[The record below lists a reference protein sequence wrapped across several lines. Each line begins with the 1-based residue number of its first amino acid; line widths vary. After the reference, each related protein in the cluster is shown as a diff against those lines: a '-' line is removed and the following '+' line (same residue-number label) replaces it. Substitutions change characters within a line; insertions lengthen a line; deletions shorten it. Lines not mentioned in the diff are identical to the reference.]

1 MEEVVKT
8 TFEANGCILR
18 AYKGGSEFD
27 GEGFHNMRR
36 KMSSLVAVGMILL
49 TVSAAPVW
57 GQVGATAQISGVV
70 SDPTGA
76 LVPNATITATH
87 VATGLVRRAVTGADG
102 IYVLPNLPVGSYR
115 LEVEAAGFEAY
126 VQTGILLEVSNK
138 VTVDVTL
145 HVGQVKQAV
154 EVSANANMVQ
164 TQSTSVSN
172 IIDNARVLD
181 LPLNGRQATDLIMLM
196 GASSNMT
203 DQNLTDIK
211 TSKNYFSSDSI
222 SVAGGQSSATSYRL
236 DGGTHMDN
244 FSNINLPFP
253 FPDAIQEFSVQT
265 SSLSAQWG
273 LHPGAQVEVV
283 TKSGTNQ
290 IHGDAFEFVRNGD
303 FNARDFFAA
312 TQDTLKRNQ
321 FGGTIGAPIKRDKL
335 FGFFGYQGTR
345 IRTAPPS
352 SITYVPTQAVLN
364 GDWSAIE
371 SASCQSSGMARTIID
386 PATGQPFANYFVDP
400 SRYNQQALGLLKY
413 VPTTSDPCGRI
424 TYAIP
429 EPQRED
435 QYIGRVDWNQS
446 AKNSVFGRY
455 FFADYKS
462 PAAFDNNFLL
472 TTQRGVLDRTQSVTI
487 GDTYSITPSIL
498 NTLHLAWT
506 RLAITRGPAADMK
519 NLADFGVNIYQA
531 VPNAIDLGINGYF
544 GIGCGTCAPAHFK
557 NNVSEVA
564 DDLDII
570 KGRQHMSLGGDW
582 IHYQYPYANNAY
594 ANGGF
599 QFNGQFT
606 NDGLLDFLLGHASF
620 FDQGNVTQ
628 FNGRQNYL
636 GFYFNDNI
644 QYSKRLN
651 VNLGLRWEPNFSV
664 TETHDAVDHFY
675 QSEFA
680 SGTKTSQYDNAPP
693 GLFYPGD
700 PGIPRSYTY
709 TKLAAFE
716 PRVGIVWD
724 PTGSGRQVVRAG
736 FGIFYDTIPTAYF
749 EDQTQGAPWGSV
761 VDLNSPPGGLSDPW
775 QGYPGGNPFPL
786 PFPPGKDAVFPPGS
800 SYYDYPLDS
809 RPMYVSQWNL
819 GYQIQLTKDWLL
831 AADYVGNKS
840 THIWTG
846 EDINPGVFIP
856 GTCDGAPCSTE
867 DNIDQR
873 RVLYLIN
880 PVTGPAF
887 SDIYHLDAG
896 SNGQYQ
902 GLLLKAQ
909 HRFSDRYTILGN
921 YTWSHCISEGDF
933 QGDLGGPQTQDPF
946 NRRAE
951 RGNCGFD
958 LRQIFNLTFIAQSP
972 HFQNTWTNR
981 LLSNWQLS
989 PIVAYH
995 TGTWFYA
1002 LDGVDNSLSG
1012 VGLDRP
1018 DVSGNPYVKS
1028 TTGALQWLNPSAF
1041 SLSPVGTFGNSG
1053 KFSLLAPGYFDID
1066 AAVMRYI
1073 NITERHRVELRFEFF
1088 NLLNHTN
1095 FEAPDNYFTDA
1106 TFGQIQSDVSPRILQ
1121 FALKYTF

>member
-1 MEEVVKT
+1 MKRMT
-8 TFEANGCILR
+8 
-18 AYKGGSEFD
+18 GS
-27 GEGFHNMRR
+27 
-36 KMSSLVAVGMILL
+36 LLAVGMILL
-49 TVSAAPVW
+49 AAGAAPLW
-57 GQVGATAQISGVV
+57 GQAGASAQISGLI

-76 LVPNATITATH
+76 VVPNAKVVATH
-87 VATGLVRRAVTGADG
+87 VATGLVRTTLSGPDG
-102 IYVLPNLPVGSYR
+102 LYVFPNLPVGSYK
-115 LEVEAAGFEAY
+115 LEVQTAGFETY
-126 VQTGILLEVSNK
+126 IQTGVVLQVSDK
-138 VTVDVTL
+138 VTNNITL
-145 HVGQVKQAV
+145 RVGQVTQRV
-154 EVSANANMVQ
+154 EVAANASMVQ
-164 TQSTSVSN
+164 TQTTSVASTM
-172 IIDNARVLD
+172 DNARVLD

-196 GASSNMT
+196 GGATNT
-203 DQNLTDIK
+203 LDQNLTDIK

-290 IHGDAFEFVRNGD
+290 IHGGAFEFVRNGD

-352 SITYVPTQAVLN
+352 SITFVPTQAVLS
-364 GDWSAIE
+364 GDWTEIE
-371 SASCQSSGMARTIID
+371 SANCQSSGVARTIID
-386 PATGQPFANYFVDP
+386 PSTGQPFPNNFVDP
-400 SRYNQQALGLLKY
+400 SRYNSQALNLLKY
-413 VPTTSDPCGRI
+413 VPVSSDPCGRI

-446 AKNSVFGRY
+446 AKHNLFGRY

-462 PAAFDNNFLL
+462 PAAFDSNFLL
-472 TTQRGVLDRTQSVTI
+472 TTQRGVLDRTQSVTL
-487 GDTYSITPSIL
+487 GDTYSITSSIL
-498 NTLHLAWT
+498 NTAHLAWT

-531 VPNAIDLGINGYF
+531 VPNAIDLTINGYF
-544 GIGCGTCAPAHFK
+544 NIGCGTCAPAHFK
-557 NNVSEVA
+557 NNVAEVA

-570 KGRQHMSLGGDW
+570 RGRHHMSLGADW

-594 ANGGF
+594 ANGGV

-606 NDGLLDFLLGHASF
+606 NDGLLDYLLGMTSF
-620 FDQGNVTQ
+620 FDQGNTTQ
-628 FNGRQNYL
+628 YNGRQNYI
-636 GFYFNDNI
+636 GVYFNDNI
-644 QYSKRLN
+644 RYNRRLT

-664 TETHDAVDHFY
+664 TEVNNAVNHFS
-675 QSEFA
+675 QAAFTA
-680 SGTKTSQYDNAPP
+680 GTYTTKYINAPP
-693 GLFYPGD
+693 GLSYPGD
-700 PGIPRSYTY
+700 PGVPRSYTY
-709 TKLAAFE
+709 SKLSAFG

-724 PTGSGRQVVRAG
+724 PTGSGRQVIRAG
-736 FGIFYDTIPTAYF
+736 YGLFYDTVPTAYF

-761 VDLNSPPGGLSDPW
+761 VNLNSPPGGLTNPW

-786 PFPPGKDAVFPPGS
+786 PYPPARNAVFPPGS
-800 SYYDYPLDS
+800 TYYDYPLDS
-809 RPMYVSQWNL
+809 RPMYVNQWNFS
-819 GYQIQLTKDWLL
+819 YQLQLTSNWLL
-831 AADYVGNKS
+831 AADYVGNTS
-840 THIWTG
+840 THIWTS
-846 EDINPGVFIP
+846 EDINSALFVPGIC
-856 GTCDGAPCSTE
+856 GGAPCSTT

-873 RVLYLIN
+873 RVLYMIN
-880 PVTGPAF
+880 PATGAAF
-887 SDIYHLDAG
+887 SDIYQLDAG

-909 HRFSDRYTILGN
+909 HRFSDNYTILGN

-933 QGDLGGPQTQDPF
+933 QGDMGGPYTQDPF
-946 NRRAE
+946 NRNAE

-958 LRQIFNLTFIAQSP
+958 IRHIFNLTFIVQTPRFSSP
-972 HFQNTWTNR
+972 WKNR
-981 LLSNWQLS
+981 LLGNWQLS

-1002 LDGVDNSLSG
+1002 LAGVDNSLSG

-1018 DVSGNPYVKS
+1018 DVFGNPYIKS
-1028 TTGALQWLNPSAF
+1028 TNGALQWLNPNAFALSA
-1041 SLSPVGTFGNSG
+1041 PGTFGNSG
-1053 KFSLLAPGYFDID
+1053 RCSLLAPGYFDID
-1066 AAVMRYI
+1066 AALSRYF
-1073 NITERHRVELRFEFF
+1073 NITERQRVELRFEFF
-1088 NLLNHTN
+1088 NLLNHPN
-1095 FEAPDNYFTDA
+1095 FQAPDNYFSDA
-1106 TFGQIQSDVSPRILQ
+1106 TFGQILSDVSPRILQ

>member
-1 MEEVVKT
+1 M
-8 TFEANGCILR
+8 
-18 AYKGGSEFD
+18 
-27 GEGFHNMRR
+27 
-36 KMSSLVAVGMILL
+36 MSSFVATGAILL
-49 TVSAAPVW
+49 MGWAVPV
-57 GQVGATAQISGVV
+57 GAQVGATAQISGLV

-76 LVPNATITATH
+76 LVPNAKVAATH
-87 VATGLVRRAVTGADG
+87 VDTGLVRRAVTGADG
-102 IYVLPNLPVGSYR
+102 IYELPDLPVGSYK
-115 LEVEAAGFEAY
+115 LEVQAAGFETY

-138 VTVDVTL
+138 VTVNVTL
-145 HVGQVKQAV
+145 QVGQVRQAV

-172 IIDNARVLD
+172 IMDNARVLD

-196 GASSNMT
+196 GASTNTT

-290 IHGDAFEFVRNGD
+290 FHGDGFEFVRNGD

-321 FGGTIGAPIKRDKL
+321 FGGTIGGPIKKDKI

-352 SITYVPTQAVLN
+352 SITYVPTQALLN
-364 GDWSAIE
+364 GDWSEIE
-371 SASCQSSGMARTIID
+371 SASCQSNGQARTIVN
-386 PATGQPFANYFVDP
+386 PATGQPFANDFVSP
-400 SRYNQQALGLLKY
+400 ALYNQQALNLLKY

-429 EPQRED
+429 QPQRED
-435 QYIGRVDWNQS
+435 QYMGRADWNQS
-446 AKNSVFGRY
+446 AKNSLFGRY

-472 TTQRGVLDRTQSVTI
+472 TTQRGVLDRVQSATA
-487 GDTYSITPSIL
+487 GDNYSISPSML
-498 NTLHLAWT
+498 NSLHLNWT

-544 GIGCGTCAPAHFK
+544 GIGCGTCAPALFK
-557 NNVSEVA
+557 NNVAEVS
-564 DDLDII
+564 DDVDLMRG
-570 KGRQHMSLGGDW
+570 KHRMSMGGDW

-594 ANGGF
+594 ANGGMTF
-599 QFNGQFT
+599 SGQFS
-606 NDGLLDFLLGHASF
+606 NDGLLDFLLGESSF
-620 FDQGNVTQ
+620 FDQGNPTQ
-628 FNGRQNYL
+628 YNGRQNYL

-664 TETHDAVDHFY
+664 TETHNAVDHF
-675 QSEFA
+675 SESGFIA
-680 SGTKTSQYDNAPP
+680 GTKSTQYDNAPP
-693 GLFYPGD
+693 GLSYPGD
-700 PGIPRSYTY
+700 PGVPKTYTY

-724 PTGSGRQVVRAG
+724 PTGSGRQVVRVGYG
-736 FGIFYDTIPTAYF
+736 FFYDTIPTAYF

-761 VDLNSPPGGLSDPW
+761 VNLSSPAGGLTNPW

-786 PFPPGKDAVFPPGS
+786 PFPPGKDAVFPPQS
-800 SYYDYPLDS
+800 SFYDYPLDS
-809 RPMYVSQWNL
+809 QPMNVHQWNL
-819 GYQIQLTKDWLL
+819 GYQIQLTNNWLL

-846 EDINPGVFIP
+846 EDVNPAIFIP
-856 GTCDGAPCSTE
+856 GMCDGAPCSTN
-867 DNIDQR
+867 DNTNQR
-873 RVLYLIN
+873 RKLYLIN
-880 PVTGPAF
+880 PVSGSLI
-887 SDIYHLDAG
+887 SDIYSLDAG
-896 SNGQYQ
+896 SNGTYQ
-902 GLLLKAQ
+902 ALLLKAQ
-909 HRFSDRYTILGN
+909 HRFSNHYTILGN
-921 YTWSHCISEGDF
+921 YTWSHCISETDF
-933 QGDLGGPQTQDPF
+933 QGDLGGAYTQIPF
-946 NRRAE
+946 NRNAD
-951 RGNCGFD
+951 RGNCSFD

-972 HFQNTWTNR
+972 HFQNPWTNR
-981 LLSNWQLS
+981 LLSDWQLS

-1002 LDGVDNSLSG
+1002 LDGFDNSLSG

-1018 DVSGNPYVKS
+1018 DVLGNPYVKS
-1028 TTGALQWLNPSAF
+1028 TTGALQWLSPSAF
-1041 SLSPVGTFGNSG
+1041 SVSAPGTFGNSG
-1053 KFSLLAPGYFDID
+1053 RCSLLAPGYFDID

-1073 NITERHRVELRFEFF
+1073 NITERQRIELRFEFF
-1088 NLLNHTN
+1088 NLTNHVN
-1095 FEAPDNYFTDA
+1095 FQAPDNYITDA
-1106 TFGQIQSDVSPRILQ
+1106 TFGQILSDVSPRILQ